1 MDGTNDIRPD
11 DGPEAPAGFRPFT
24 VAVRVLL
31 LLLAAGAATLAVAI
45 AVRDRAGGE
54 ASIRYACPMHAQVR
68 AAGPGECPICRMAL
82 EPVGRGAASP
92 SLREMAAMADMNAVE
107 NVRKHNIVDFVRR
120 RTPLFNGREL
130 RGPAWIARPGIVE
143 VVLYK
148 DQIEAL
154 SADEIGTFT
163 PTATPAARLEVQRTA
178 EPPAAWDRS
187 TSLLRFR
194 IREGTR
200 AKSTARTPPA
210 PGGEAGWLELE
221 PRPREVLTVPASAV
235 VQSPEGPYVL
245 AWIGGFSF
253 EKRPIEIGETFL
265 KQGFA
270 VVLSGLRPNERVV
283 SRATFFI
290 DADRRIGAK
299 IPDEGWVAQ

>member
-1 MDGTNDIRPD
+1 LDDTDDIRPD
-11 DGPEAPAGFRPFT
+11 DGPEAPAAFRPFT

-45 AVRDRAGGE
+45 SVRGRAGGE
-54 ASIRYACPMHAQVR
+54 ASIRYACPMHAEVR

-92 SLREMAAMADMNAVE
+92 SRRETAAMADLNAVE

-130 RGPAWIARPGIVE
+130 RGPAWVSGPGIVE

-154 SADEIGTFT
+154 AADEVGVFT
-163 PTATPAARLEVQRTA
+163 PTGAPAAHLEVQRTKD
-178 EPPAAWDRS
+178 PPGAWDRS
-187 TSLLRFR
+187 TAFVRFR
-194 IREGTR
+194 VRGGVP
-200 AKSTARTPPA
+200 AKAAPPA
-210 PGGEAGWLELE
+210 PVGEAGWLELE

-235 VQSPEGPYVL
+235 LQSPEGPYVL

-253 EKRPIEIGETFL
+253 EKRPIEIGETFH

-299 IPDEGWVAQ
+299 TPDEGWVAQ